1 LCPSFGYVIRRA
13 SVNSPKQLTQE
24 KVPSNSAFSCG
35 GRAWHQQGFD
45 PSDPEKVDFVG
56 GFRDIQ
62 ITLFPF

>member
-1 LCPSFGYVIRRA
+1 VSIIRICHQTGKCKFA
-13 SVNSPKQLTQE
+13 QAAHTQE